1 MCIILGFVFSL
12 VLEKENLDLMLKSE
26 NLDVGA
32 PKPSSSSTAGR
43 TTSTSSKQ
51 EDYSFNDDNTFDDE
65 GLLLGDNSLMEDV
78 RAAVASEAEKEN
90 SGRSTRKKRRR
101 KRGLTPAKSNVMID
115 NSNVSVKKQKLS
127 NDVEETN
134 NILAPT
140 EPKRRTDQVR
150 PAILSQPSVDDGDNP
165 ECTQQ

>member
-1 MCIILGFVFSL
+1 M
-12 VLEKENLDLMLKSE
+12 
-26 NLDVGA
+26 
-32 PKPSSSSTAGR
+32 
-43 TTSTSSKQ
+43 
-51 EDYSFNDDNTFDDE
+51 
-65 GLLLGDNSLMEDV
+65 GDNSLMEDV

-115 NSNVSVKKQKLS
+115 NSCNVSVKKQKLS